1 MHWINRGAIPKN
13 THWEPA
19 MYKVGKRQNRLS
31 VGISS
36 KTMQNWGEELK
47 ALRMPQK
54 IEDMQV
60 VLAGRW

>member
-1 MHWINRGAIPKN
+1 
-13 THWEPA
+13 

-60 VLAGRW
+60 VLVGRW